1 MLYLQLDVKYMLI
14 VRTKGGMFEKLPIIP
29 LFNVSSHEMKGNII
43 SYWIIGSC
51 ISRVYRH
58 RLSVWSTF
66 TRLYMAIG

>member
-43 SYWIIGSC
+43 SY
-51 ISRVYRH
+51 
-58 RLSVWSTF
+58 
-66 TRLYMAIG
+66 